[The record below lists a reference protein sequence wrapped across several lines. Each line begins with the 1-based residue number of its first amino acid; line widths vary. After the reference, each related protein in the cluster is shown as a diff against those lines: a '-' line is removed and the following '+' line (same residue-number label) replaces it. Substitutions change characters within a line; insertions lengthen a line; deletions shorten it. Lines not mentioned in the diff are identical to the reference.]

1 MNYYDRERRTEG
13 DNPTLGLILCPDKND
28 AVVKY
33 TLGEQQERNIF
44 TSRYQFYL
52 PTIEELENELRR
64 ELRFLAAPEGKAA
77 IKQNLKVA
85 AKGASSLKKA
95 TPKKKKGESA

>member
-1 MNYYDRERRTEG
+1 MNGAPKG

-52 PTIEELENELRR
+52 PTVEELENELRR
-64 ELRFLAAPEGKAA
+64 ELRYLVPPEGKAT
-77 IKQNLKVA
+77 IKENLTVA
-85 AKGASSLKKA
+85 PEDAPSLKKSA
-95 TPKKKKGESA
+95 SKKKKGKAE